1 MPADSLLKAR
11 TPEPTG
17 HGGRNWLTKLKPGN
31 RGEQPAYIQHIVH
44 ALMTKRGMP
53 QSQAEAIAVS
63 APKRWLKSRHADK
76 GTKAASALAV
86 GQWEKDRALSRLHR
100 AGKAVATQ
108 ASDVTVT
115 VTDTGAICDHELE
128 VLEAIEMTLGADV
141 LEAALGRVEW
151 ADWRP
156 LSPREH
162 VLDELAERAAE
173 ALTLVEATRTRELG
187 SGKFTNYLKK
197 ISSAPGA
204 GPCPKCGSLKLPD
217 KMCPACEAPLA
228 GHKAGSL
235 AEAAVL
241 VVQER
246 TINQAERRSL
256 LAKGQAIKN
265 ADGSIAYP
273 IGKPEDLKSAAI
285 LAKSKHGDYKK
296 GAALVSKMAKKWGI
310 KDPMQEQLAEA
321 LDPAKTTHG
330 DLTKRIRGM
339 KTSDLIHVGSFH
351 IVKHGTLADHMHSI
365 HDDKGKQVG
374 DMVKSPSSAATVLL
388 RHAKAG
394 KLSEADHVG
403 KGEQIVSGVTSRRGK
418 LGSGHGKGLA
428 GFEGFVH
435 SVRKGSNG
443 SGHEH
448 VIGMTT
454 HVTGMGALHNSGLW
468 KASTPKGKMMTFAR
482 HSDAIKALHDTD
494 KGHGPLQLREAD
506 EWSHLPA
513 HKRPKPAAL
522 EAARRISPHKGS
534 ADMVKK
540 DRAAFGKALTGVK
553 LTSDEHAAARAH
565 AIRTNQVEALRKAR
579 HGKITEAE
587 RRLMEA
593 EIDGAKPLG
602 HADTL
607 ARVKSMNL
615 GDSVRLPSG
624 HAITHVATPDGRKVW
639 RADTPSRWSSSGWSL
654 GDEKR
659 TPEDAVKDAF
669 KLSAASNDPASLGGS
684 TRYHSYSRVKVG
696 GKEHRFVGVDPNS
709 AKPEV
714 RDITGVGQ
722 PGSIKT
728 VAWDELHPVDDIMQQ
743 GDGGGVM
750 GAILDSRL
758 QERDRARKD
767 TIGAIAGKSG
777 PKDTFDF
784 HAKGGKFSKG
794 RAMVHGQIIKHVL
807 DNPKAQDSGPV
818 AMVATR
824 SPGGGAVHTV
834 KGAGTAIPHDAV
846 HVSIPAMRERI
857 PEHAA
862 LKAHSTADETA
873 TTDREARHVG
883 KLAATMAM
891 MRGKSVVVH
900 DDPIQEGDGS
910 DARNDR
916 LRSLG
921 ASHAQAMRKAA
932 SGG

>member
-86 GQWEKDRALSRLHR
+86 GQWEKDRALSRLGK
-100 AGKAVATQ
+100 AGRAVATQ
-108 ASDVTVT
+108 ASEVPVTVS
-115 VTDTGAICDHELE
+115 DTAAICDHEAE
-128 VLEAIEMTLGADV
+128 VLESIETALGADV

-173 ALTLVEATRTRELG
+173 ALTLIEATRTRELG

-197 ISSAPGA
+197 ISRAPGA
-204 GPCPKCGSLKLPD
+204 GPCAKCGSLKLPD

-228 GHKAGSL
+228 GHKVGSL
-235 AEAAVL
+235 AEATVL
-241 VVQER
+241 VLQER
-246 TINQAERRSL
+246 KILQGERETL

-265 ADGSIAYP
+265 PDGSIAYP
-273 IGKPEDLKSAAI
+273 IGSPADLGPAAV
-285 LAKSKHGDYKK
+285 LAKSKHGNYKA
-296 GAALVSKMAKKWGI
+296 GGALVSKMAKKWGV
-310 KDPMQEQLAEA
+310 KDPMQEEQLAEA
-321 LDPAKTTHG
+321 LDPVKTTHG

-339 KTSDLIHVGSFH
+339 KTNDRIHVGSFH

-365 HDDKGKQVG
+365 HDSKGKQVG
-374 DMVKSPSSAATVLL
+374 DMVKSPSDAARALL
-388 RHAKAG
+388 RHAKG
-394 KLSEADHVG
+394 
-403 KGEQIVSGVTSRRGK
+403 GK
-418 LGSGHGKGLA
+418 LGESAPKAKLHPAREHIDAAMAGVKDKRHHGEAIGHIGKALRSVGASHEIAPDLRKA
-428 GFEGFVH
+428 RDSLRRGDKQGARMHLSAAKNDLPGFV
-435 SVRKGSNG
+435 N
-443 SGHEH
+443 
-448 VIGMTT
+448 
-454 HVTGMGALHNSGLW
+454 
-468 KASTPKGKMMTFAR
+468 
-482 HSDAIKALHDTD
+482 
-494 KGHGPLQLREAD
+494 EAD

-513 HKRPKPAAL
+513 HKRPKPVAL
-522 EAARRISPHKGS
+522 EAARRISRHKGKP
-534 ADMVKK
+534 DMVKK

-553 LTSDEHAAARAH
+553 LTSDEHASARAH
-565 AIRTNQVEALRKAR
+565 AIRTNQVAALRKAR
-579 HGKITEAE
+579 EGKITETE
-587 RRLMEA
+587 RRLLEA

-659 TPEDAVKDAF
+659 TPDDAVKDAF
-669 KLSAASNDPASLGGS
+669 RLSAASNDPASLGGA

-696 GKEHRFVGVDPNS
+696 SKEHRFVGVDPNS

-714 RDITGVGQ
+714 RDISGVGQ

-750 GAILDSRL
+750 GSILDSRL

-767 TIGAIAGKSG
+767 TIGTIAGKSG

-784 HAKGGKFSKG
+784 HAKGGKFTKG

-824 SPGGGAVHTV
+824 SPGGGAVQTV

-862 LKAHSTADETA
+862 LKAHATADETA

-900 DDPIQEGDGS
+900 DDPIQED
-910 DARNDR
+910 DHNR

-921 ASHAQAMRKAA
+921 ASHAEAMRKAA
-932 SGG
+932 RGT